1 MEFHNSHTTEIL
13 SYFQM
18 ALTAFCLEEFGP
30 KYKIVFN
37 LLQGS
42 DELLGEFDPL
52 PLVDWSIDPTHRYKK
67 IYM

>member
-1 MEFHNSHTTEIL
+1 
-13 SYFQM
+13 M